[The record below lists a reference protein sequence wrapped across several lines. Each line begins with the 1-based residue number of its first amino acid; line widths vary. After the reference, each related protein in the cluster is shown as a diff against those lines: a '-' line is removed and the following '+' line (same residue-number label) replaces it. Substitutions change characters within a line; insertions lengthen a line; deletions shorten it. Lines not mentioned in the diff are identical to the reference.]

1 MNDLEKAANDLV
13 KDANKRRTPSRI
25 SVILGDIS
33 AIWFVLMILST
44 LTGAW
49 IKIYWIGWV
58 FAR

>member
-1 MNDLEKAANDLV
+1 MNVPK
-13 KDANKRRTPSRI
+13 RTPSRL
-25 SVILGDIS
+25 SVLLGDIS
-33 AIWFVLMILST
+33 AIWFVLMVLST